1 MVLNLRN
8 TYSLCITI
16 SFELNDVSI
25 LLNYQKEVRTM
36 EIIVL
41 LLATYYQN
49 IITILMIA
57 GKMRA

>member
-1 MVLNLRN
+1 MNLNLSD

-49 IITILMIA
+49 IIMILMIA
-57 GKMRA
+57 RKMRA

>member
-1 MVLNLRN
+1 MNLNLSD
-8 TYSLCITI
+8 TYSLFITI